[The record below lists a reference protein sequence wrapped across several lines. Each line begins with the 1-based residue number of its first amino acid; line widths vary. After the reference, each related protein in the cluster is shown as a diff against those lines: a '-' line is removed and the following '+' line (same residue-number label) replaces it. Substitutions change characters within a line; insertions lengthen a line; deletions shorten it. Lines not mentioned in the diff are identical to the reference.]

1 MQTSFITVTK
11 TFLTELYKDKE
22 FVIQFASLDSWW
34 ILSEVIPPE
43 LGVRA
48 GGGRVLVHGKTK
60 QGRHQ
65 RQSTGWQG
73 TVWARQGTSGK
84 ALGGQGKA
92 RQAMHL
98 VA

>member
-22 FVIQFASLDSWW
+22 FVIQFARLDSWW
-34 ILSEVIPPE
+34 ILGEVIPPE

-48 GGGRVLVHGKTK
+48 GGGRVLVG
-60 QGRHQ
+60 
-65 RQSTGWQG
+65 RQSKAG
-73 TVWARQGTSGK
+73 TRGKALGGKALCGQDK